1 MDNKLN
7 FKDLWTKDETSTPP
21 IEELLSKIKK
31 LKREE
36 LIKLIGINILML
48 VTTTF
53 ISLVWL
59 YFEPQLV
66 TTKIGIVLTVFG
78 IIFYLIAYN
87 SFISR
92 FRKINENQ
100 SNSEFLNAMIRHK
113 ERQKFLQTRMLQ
125 IYFIALTLGVC
136 LYLFEI
142 VIQLDFPWKI
152 LAYSTTLI
160 WISFSWL
167 YLRPRVIKKE
177 QSKLDK
183 IINKFENIIQQ
194 NKDNN

>member
-1 MDNKLN
+1 
-7 FKDLWTKDETSTPP
+7 LWTKEETSTPR

-48 VTTTF
+48 ATIAF
-53 ISLVWL
+53 ITLVWL

-113 ERQKFLQTRMLQ
+113 ERQKFLQARMLQ
-125 IYFIALTLGVC
+125 IYFITLTLGVC
-136 LYLFEI
+136 LYLYEI
-142 VIQLDFPWKI
+142 VIQLDFPWTI

-177 QSKLDK
+177 QGKLDK

-194 NKDNN
+194 NKVNN